1 MDYQWNEEQRR
12 WEPTESAPADSAGAE
27 TPPHGYDPGEGSGK
41 GTKRARKPKGK
52 GVWKVVALCLACA
65 VAGFAIH
72 PIANI
77 ATKGDTVL
85 LTGDR
90 EPTEITLTAVNTEKE
105 MNPAEIYA
113 AYCGSTVGI
122 TVDIVTTNFFGQ
134 TVKGAAA
141 GSGFVITEDGYILT
155 NYHVIEDANS
165 ITVAFSD
172 GKTYPA
178 TLVGGEEGNDIAVIK
193 IEAKDLTPVVIGKSG
208 DMLVGEQVVAIGNP
222 LGELTF
228 SETVGYVSA
237 LNRSITVSSSQKI
250 NMIQTDCAIN
260 SGNSGGPL
268 FNSHGEVIG
277 IVSAKYSSSSG
288 YSSAASI
295 EGLGFAI
302 PMDDVAGMVNDL
314 ISSGYVTGKPLMGI
328 SVGNVDA
335 AVQSYGV
342 PMGALVSVVTPG
354 LCGEKAGLQEG
365 DIITAMDGEEIA
377 SGSELITAKDAHKPG
392 DTVKLDV
399 FRSGEKLTVEV
410 TLEESTPEKQ
420 AMQDKAMEEYEKKL
434 EEEQQEQHQQQQ
446 QGGYSY
452 GYGWPFGG
460 FNFGF

>member
-1 MDYQWNEEQRR
+1 MDYQWNEEQHR

-27 TPPHGYDPGEGSGK
+27 APPHGYDPGEGSGK
-41 GTKRARKPKGK
+41 GTKRTRKPKGK
-52 GVWKVVALCLACA
+52 GVWKVVALCLVCA

-105 MNPAEIYA
+105 MTPAEIYA

-237 LNRSITVSSSQKI
+237 LNRSITVSSSKKI
-250 NMIQTDCAIN
+250 NMIQTDCAVN

-277 IVSAKYSSSSG
+277 IVSAKYSSGG
-288 YSSAASI
+288 YSSSASV

-302 PMDDVAGMVNDL
+302 PMDDVSAMVNDL
-314 ISSGYVTGKPLMGI
+314 ISTGYVTGKPILGI
-328 SVGNVDA
+328 SVGDVDSS
-335 AVQSYGV
+335 VQVYGV
-342 PMGALVSVVTPG
+342 PAGALVSVVTPG

-365 DIITAMDGEEIA
+365 DIITAVDGEEIA
-377 SGSELITAKDAHKPG
+377 GGSDLIEAKDAHKPG
-392 DTVKLDV
+392 DTIKLDV
-399 FRSGEKLTVEV
+399 FRSGEKLTMEV

-420 AMQDKAMEEYEKKL
+420 AMQDKAMEEYQQKQQ
-434 EEEQQEQHQQQQ
+434 EEQQQQQQQQ
-446 QGGYSY
+446 QGGFS
-452 GYGWPFGG
+452 YGWPFGG